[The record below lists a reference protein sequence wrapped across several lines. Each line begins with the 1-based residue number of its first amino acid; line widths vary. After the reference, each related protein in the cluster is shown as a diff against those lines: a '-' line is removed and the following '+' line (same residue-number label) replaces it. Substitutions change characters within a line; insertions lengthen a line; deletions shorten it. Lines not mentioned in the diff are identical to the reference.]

1 MLHTSLLRNEYL
13 EMPRL
18 RLTLQLAHGSV
29 ALSALCSKRSLMCS
43 AKVFVREVRRR
54 VCAVDG

>member
-29 ALSALCSKRSLMCS
+29 APKRTLRK
-43 AKVFVREVRRR
+43 AVFDVLGKSF
-54 VCAVDG
+54 CA